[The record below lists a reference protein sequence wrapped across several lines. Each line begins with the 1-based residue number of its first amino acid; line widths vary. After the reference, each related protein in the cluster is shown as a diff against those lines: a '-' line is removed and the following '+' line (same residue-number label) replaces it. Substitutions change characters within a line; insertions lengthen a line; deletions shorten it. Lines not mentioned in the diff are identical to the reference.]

1 MRRLFGGIAV
11 LSILF
16 VACSNDG
23 ADIEVGDYPIT
34 APSEP
39 STATDTPTTATA
51 PSTSV
56 DPATTTTAATP
67 AFDRPGAEICRTIED
82 QQGTP
87 VEVCARDLGFPGIRG
102 ATIDRSGVGIAIVD
116 PDVMNVVAR
125 VWPDQTL
132 RLDVESEDG
141 VSFVTAT
148 YVDAFQALSVDGG
161 RHHHSNTISGLGDDP
176 ILIGSGEAEFDDRR
190 TTYSIWFDR
199 HERVCAEY
207 PVFNGPAEY
216 VCVSSIEESARG
228 RGWFSVAVGEHCLP
242 AQVGFAAAVAFVDDD
257 TTSEVRVGDR
267 TVETI
272 NGRLPTGDRVS
283 WVVFG
288 FPAGSVETATLHYTA
303 GGTPQSLEIG
313 LPIPAPA
320 TEDYPQGCPPNRPPP
335 PDYPEYPSQ

>member
-16 VACSNDG
+16 AACSDDG

-39 STATDTPTTATA
+39 STTTEAPAAATE

-56 DPATTTTAATP
+56 DPPAATTTASP
-67 AFDRPGAEICRTIED
+67 ALDRPRAEVCRTVED
-82 QQGTP
+82 ELGTP
-87 VEVCARDLGFPGIRG
+87 IEVCARDLGFPGIRG

-132 RLDVESEDG
+132 ALDVESEDG

-148 YVDAFQALSVDGG
+148 YVDEFQALRADGG
-161 RHHHSNTISGLGDDP
+161 RHHHGTTISGIGDDP
-176 ILIGSGEAEFDDRR
+176 ILIASGETEFDDRT

-199 HERVCAEY
+199 HERVCAEH
-207 PVFNGPAEY
+207 PVLNGPAEY

-228 RGWFSVAVGEHCLP
+228 GGWFSVAVGEHCLP
-242 AQVGFAAAVAFVDDD
+242 AQIGFAAAIALVDDGS
-257 TTSEVRVGDR
+257 TGEVRVGER
-267 TVETI
+267 TVETTT
-272 NGRLPTGDRVS
+272 GRLPNGHAVN

-288 FPAGSVETATLHYTA
+288 FPAGSAETASLHYTA
-303 GGTPQSLEIG
+303 GGTAQTLEIG
-313 LPIPAPA
+313 LPIPAPP
-320 TEDYPQGCPPNRPPP
+320 TVEYPQGCPPNGPPP
-335 PDYPEYPSQ
+335 PDYPGYPSQ